1 MDESGAANHASRDGS
16 TGRRD
21 RGIALI
27 AAFKLAKAVLLV
39 AIGLG
44 AIKLLQPGV
53 ASHAE
58 HWLATFTSGADRRLT
73 LRMFAKLSG
82 LSHSRLEALGVGA
95 FLYAV
100 LYTAE
105 GIGLW
110 RGARWAEY
118 LTVIATG
125 SFIPF
130 EGYELFREFTPLRLA
145 ALGVNVAVV
154 AYLIYRLRHP
164 KRPTANA
171 HDAPP
176 RERPRPVAA

>member
-1 MDESGAANHASRDGS
+1 MDGS
-16 TGRRD
+16 GISNSASPKPSTARQD

-39 AIGLG
+39 AVGLG
-44 AIKLLQPGV
+44 AIRLLQPGV

-58 HWLATFTSGADRRLT
+58 HWLSTFASGADRRLT
-73 LRMFAKLSG
+73 LRILAKLSG
-82 LSHSRLEALGVGA
+82 VTHSRLQALGIGA
-95 FLYAV
+95 FLYAA

-118 LTVIATG
+118 LTVIATA

-130 EGYELFREFTPLRLA
+130 EGYELLRELTPLRVA
-145 ALGVNVAVV
+145 ALVVNVAVV

-164 KRPTANA
+164 TRRQANA
-171 HDAPP
+171 
-176 RERPRPVAA
+176 RTSRPRARRSSIAA

>member
-1 MDESGAANHASRDGS
+1 MNGSGTSHPASRNGS

-27 AAFKLAKAVLLV
+27 AAFKLVKAVLLV
-39 AIGLG
+39 AVGLG
-44 AIKLLQPGV
+44 AIKLMQPGV

-58 HWLATFTSGADRRLT
+58 HWLSRFASGADRRFT
-73 LRMFAKLSG
+73 LRILARLSG
-82 LSHSRLEALGVGA
+82 VSHSRLQALGVGA
-95 FLYAV
+95 FLYAA

-130 EGYELFREFTPLRLA
+130 EAYELLREFTPVRLV
-145 ALGVNVAVV
+145 ALVLNVAMV

-164 KRPTANA
+164 ALRGATAPDARAPARPGS
-171 HDAPP
+171 
-176 RERPRPVAA
+176 AAA

>member
-1 MDESGAANHASRDGS
+1 MRTSGTSEHASRDGS

-21 RGIALI
+21 RGIAVI
-27 AAFKLAKAVLLV
+27 AAFKLVKAVLLV

-44 AIKLLQPGV
+44 AIKLLHAGA
-53 ASHAE
+53 ASHAQR
-58 HWLATFTSGADRRLT
+58 WLATFTSGADRRLT
-73 LRMFAKLSG
+73 LRIFAKLSG
-82 LSHSRLEALGVGA
+82 VSRSRMEALGVGA
-95 FLYAV
+95 FLYAA

-130 EGYELFREFTPLRLA
+130 EGYELYREFTPLRLA
-145 ALGVNVAVV
+145 ALAVNVAVV

-164 KRPTANA
+164 TRRTATARDA
-171 HDAPP
+171 HPDA
-176 RERPRPVAA
+176 RDAVSA